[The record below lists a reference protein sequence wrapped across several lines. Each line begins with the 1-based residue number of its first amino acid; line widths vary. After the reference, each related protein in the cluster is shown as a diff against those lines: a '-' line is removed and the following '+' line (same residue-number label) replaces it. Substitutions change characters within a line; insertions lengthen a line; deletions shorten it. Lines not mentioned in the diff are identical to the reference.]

1 MLSGEFAAMGD
12 AVKLT
17 PDQIRAIEKALSS
30 GERVEILTTKEGIK
44 IFTLRRKQIAAS

>member
-1 MLSGEFAAMGD
+1 MGE

-17 PDQIRAIEKALSS
+17 AEQVRAIERAISS
-30 GERVEILTTKEGIK
+30 DERVEILRTKDGVK